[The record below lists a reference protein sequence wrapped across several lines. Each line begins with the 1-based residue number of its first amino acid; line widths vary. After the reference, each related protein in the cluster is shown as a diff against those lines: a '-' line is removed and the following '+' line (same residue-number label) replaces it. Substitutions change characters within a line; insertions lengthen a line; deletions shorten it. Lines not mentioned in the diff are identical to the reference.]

1 VGQVYLSEGSEFGS
15 HFQKRHLCSLRR
27 ILGVKNSTTN
37 WAGYRGSPRNFSGS
51 VLPSG
56 FLIACLIPTVRLYVV
71 C

>member
-1 VGQVYLSEGSEFGS
+1 MFLE
-15 HFQKRHLCSLRR
+15 R

-37 WAGYRGSPRNFSGS
+37 WAVLRECGQEPLQFSGS

-56 FLIACLIPTVRLYVV
+56 FLIACLVPTVRLYVV

>member
-1 VGQVYLSEGSEFGS
+1 MYLSEDSEFGS
-15 HFQKRHLCSLRR
+15 RLQKRYLCSLRR

-37 WAGYRGSPRNFSGS
+37 WAVLSAVKSPCNFSGS

-56 FLIACLIPTVRLYVV
+56 FLIECLIPTVRLYVV